1 MKITF
6 HVESVMGG
14 DLAGIP
20 MWKGKV
26 FAEIDGQ
33 RSEVYSTPLAYGMR
47 DQAEQDA
54 FEHFAAS
61 LRALLSQYS

>member
-1 MKITF
+1 MA
-6 HVESVMGG
+6 G

-26 FAEIDGQ
+26 FAEVNG
-33 RSEVYSTPLAYGMR
+33 RYSEVYSTPLEYSVR
-47 DQAEQDA
+47 LTAEQDA
-54 FEHFAAS
+54 FDHFTHG